1 MVLIII
7 SIVAYFASTLGS
19 CRLPIKKS
27 IYRIG
32 SESNNSKQIGND
44 EIPKVQKLLNTCP
57 HPAIQIIE
65 LSCLAFFTLE
75 FIFRFLVCPWKCR
88 LLKSVTTYVDLL
100 YIVPS
105 WSVIIIEISQGTF
118 WQTKHGARLFVV
130 MEAIEIFRVFRI
142 LRFIQHHRGLRM
154 LYLAI
159 RSSISELSLLMVFVC
174 FDITIFAGVI
184 YCAEIFSP
192 DYFDNAFLSLWW
204 ALITMTTVGYGDMYP
219 TSWLGYLVGSV
230 CAVTGIIIISLAV
243 PIIVSNFHAY
253 YGLRIPDDDDSER
266 PSINPKNNVS
276 NVVADESQRD
286 CTLPH
291 KMIIPIIQIHTCG
304 DSSTDITEIHKSS
317 TQTDDIS
324 NHASVDKSLPNSC
337 SPDLSQIKTIILRK
351 QPTNKV
357 GVRSDINGESSRD
370 SIEIMARPP
379 S

>member
-7 SIVAYFASTLGS
+7 SIVVYFASTLGS

-27 IYRIG
+27 IYRMG
-32 SESNNSKQIGND
+32 SESNNSKQIGSD

-65 LSCLAFFTLE
+65 LSCLVFFTLE

-88 LLKSVTTYVDLL
+88 LLKSVTTYIDLL

-105 WSVIIIEISQGTF
+105 WSVIIMEILQPGTF

-142 LRFIQHHRGLRM
+142 FRFVQHHRGLRM
-154 LYLAI
+154 LYLAL

-174 FDITIFAGVI
+174 FDITIFAGAI

-230 CAVTGIIIISLAV
+230 CAVTGIIIVSLTV

-253 YGLRIPDDDDSER
+253 YGIRIPDDDDSER
-266 PSINPKNNVS
+266 PWINPENGVS
-276 NVVADESQRD
+276 NVVADASQRD
-286 CTLPH
+286 CTVPH
-291 KMIIPIIQIHTCG
+291 KMIIPIIQIQTCG
-304 DSSTDITEIHKSS
+304 ESSTDSTESHKPS

-324 NHASVDKSLPNSC
+324 NHASVDASLPNSC
-337 SPDLSQIKTIILRK
+337 SPDLWQIKTTKL
-351 QPTNKV
+351 
-357 GVRSDINGESSRD
+357 
-370 SIEIMARPP
+370 
-379 S
+379 